1 VKMAGLEIDRL
12 ALRFPGGGYGVR
24 DLMLAV
30 GEAEVVVVVGPSGSG
45 KSTLLR
51 LVAGLET
58 PTAGRIRIGGRDV
71 TRQPP
76 AARDVAMVFQG
87 YALYPHMSVEG
98 NIAFPLRMRRVGRVE
113 RRRRVAEV
121 ARMLGITDLLPRR
134 PASLSG
140 GQRQRVAIGRA
151 VVRDPACF
159 LLDEPLSNLDARLRE
174 RIRAELAELLGRLA
188 TTTLYVTHDQVEAMT
203 LGHQVAVMCG
213 GRLRQVGPPDALYHH
228 PADCFV
234 AAFLGSPGMNLVRGH
249 MAPESH
255 GSVVRLG
262 GVELTLPGRRVLHL
276 APGPVVCGFRP
287 EAARPAASGLPARV
301 AAVEPLGHETL
312 VRCVL
317 PGVVPVDPADLATS
331 PEGDARAVLR
341 LPPET
346 RLHPGDTLHLAL
358 DPARLHLFATDGR
371 SLAADSR

>member
-1 VKMAGLEIDRL
+1 VRVAGLEIDGL

-24 DLMLAV
+24 DLRLVV

-51 LVAGLET
+51 LVAGLES
-58 PTAGRIRIGGRDV
+58 PTAGRIQIGGRDV
-71 TRQPP
+71 TRLPP

-87 YALYPHMSVEG
+87 YALYPHMSVAG
-98 NIAFPLRMRRVGRVE
+98 NLAFPLRMRRVGRAE
-113 RRRRVAEV
+113 RQRRVAEV

-203 LGHQVAVMCG
+203 LGERVAVVCG
-213 GRLRQVGPPDALYHH
+213 GRLRQVGPPERLYHH

-234 AAFLGSPGMNLVRGH
+234 AAFLGSPGMNLVRGRV
-249 MAPESH
+249 ASGPDGPQVE
-255 GSVVRLG
+255 VG
-262 GVELTLPGRRVLHL
+262 GITLTPSGHHAIPL
-276 APGPVVCGFRP
+276 APGPVICGFRP

-317 PGVVPVDPADLATS
+317 PGVVPVDPADPATR
-331 PEGDARAVLR
+331 PEGDARATLR

-346 RLHPGDTLHLAL
+346 RLHPGDTVHLAL
-358 DPARLHLFATDGR
+358 DPARLHLFAPDGR
-371 SLAADSR
+371 RVAADSR